1 MDRHNGFVAAQRP
14 ESAGS
19 VPGDEG
25 SPDEQRHDAAAAL
38 RHLHTKGRNIHMNT
52 YMKYFTLK
60 TGLCKFPLQDTAVH
74 VYCIIGTLLFT
85 SLNCPF
91 NL

>member
-38 RHLHTKGRNIHMNT
+38 RHLHTEGRKISEM
-52 YMKYFTLK
+52 
-60 TGLCKFPLQDTAVH
+60 TAVT
-74 VYCIIGTLLFT
+74 V
-85 SLNCPF
+85 
-91 NL
+91 